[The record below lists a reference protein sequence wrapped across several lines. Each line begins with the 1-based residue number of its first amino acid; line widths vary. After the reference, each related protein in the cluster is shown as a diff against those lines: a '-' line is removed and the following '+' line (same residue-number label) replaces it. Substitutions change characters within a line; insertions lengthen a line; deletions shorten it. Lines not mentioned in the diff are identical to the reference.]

1 MTTNSSSSTEGMP
14 HRFSNTTKERY
25 HTIVAAKNKW
35 EEQGFLFD
43 DTVEY
48 YGLEPIIY
56 KRFYDLGWLRFG
68 RQPAKAN

>member
-1 MTTNSSSSTEGMP
+1 MVASSSPSAEGMP
-14 HRFSNTTKERY
+14 PQFNSAAVQERY

-56 KRFYDLGWLRFG
+56 KRLYDLDWLRFG
-68 RQPAKAN
+68 R